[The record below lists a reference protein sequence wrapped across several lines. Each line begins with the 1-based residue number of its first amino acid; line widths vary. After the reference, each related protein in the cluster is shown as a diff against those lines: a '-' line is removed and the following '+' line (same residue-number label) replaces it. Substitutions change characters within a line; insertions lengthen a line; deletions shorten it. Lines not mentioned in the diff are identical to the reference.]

1 MPDRPQK
8 ARPRPSNDLKEELL
22 PRPHRRALRQ
32 AAAALV
38 ATLGLA
44 GAAQAY
50 VLSAFDASIHT
61 TDTAALNAA
70 LGLTTLTAVEDFE
83 DATLIAGLTS
93 TLAIDGRDLPN
104 HAWDGITTTVSGY
117 PVFTISLPG
126 IRLFGIGISDND
138 GGGQTISIN
147 SLAPLDLSSVAG
159 YRGDSSGRA
168 TYVIVRA
175 EAGDA
180 DITRIAIDGSLTPM
194 FDHLVLSTDSG
205 LTGSI
210 PEPGSALLALAG
222 IGALARLR
230 RR

>member
-1 MPDRPQK
+1 MLRSP
-8 ARPRPSNDLKEELL
+8 
-22 PRPHRRALRQ
+22 RRALRQ
-32 AAAALV
+32 TAVAIAAS
-38 ATLGLA
+38 LGLA

-50 VLSAFDASIHT
+50 VLSAYDASVYT
-61 TDTAALNAA
+61 PDTAALNAA

-83 DATLIAGLTS
+83 DATLVAGLTS
-93 TLAIDGRDLPN
+93 SLASDGRNLPN
-104 HAWDGITTTVSGY
+104 HAWDGITTTVSGDAL
-117 PVFTISLPG
+117 FTISLPG

-138 GGGQTISIN
+138 GGGQTITIN
-147 SLAPLDLSSVAG
+147 SLAPLALGSVAG
-159 YRGDSSGRA
+159 YRGDSSGHA

-205 LTGSI
+205 LAPAGSV
-210 PEPGSALLALAG
+210 PEPGSAFLALAG

-230 RR
+230 RHRAG

>member
-1 MPDRPQK
+1 MLR
-8 ARPRPSNDLKEELL
+8 S
-22 PRPHRRALRQ
+22 HRRALRQ
-32 AAAALV
+32 TAV
-38 ATLGLA
+38 AIATSLGLA

-50 VLSAFDASIHT
+50 VLSAFDAPIYTADT
-61 TDTAALNAA
+61 TALNAA

-83 DATLIAGLTS
+83 DATLVTGLTS
-93 TLAIDGRDLPN
+93 SLAIDGRDLPN

-138 GGGQTISIN
+138 GGGQTITIN
-147 SLAPLDLSSVAG
+147 NLAPLDLSSVAG

-175 EAGDA
+175 ETGDA

-205 LTGSI
+205 LAPVGSV

-222 IGALARLR
+222 IGLLTRLR
-230 RR
+230 RHTAA